1 MTPPAQ
7 PPLNP
12 DDTADRSGTSAAEP
26 LAAQAMPVTPEA
38 AATAAPDASPGA
50 AQATDGTIFPA
61 QAVARTAGP
70 ITGAGPVTEAGPVSG
85 EGQVTGEGHVTGEGP
100 RPSDGTTGGMAR
112 APLSP
117 SAADNGF
124 FAPHMLR
131 GRALTLG
138 AAICGAVLFISLG
151 LPLPLLL
158 GPMLG
163 CLAFA
168 LAGAPLRGMGI
179 FGIFM
184 RTFLGVAIGATVTP
198 ELIRALPSH
207 IATLALV
214 PLFILVIGGI
224 GYPFFRKV
232 MGFDHATAFYSAM
245 PGGLQDMLIF
255 GEEAGGDVRAMSLAH
270 ATRVLVIVT
279 AAPVLLQVFYG
290 ADLTRPPG
298 VHIGDVPL
306 HELALM
312 VLAGLGGWQL
322 AERVHLFGA
331 SILGPLI
338 ATACLSLAGL
348 IHQRPPAEVIWAAQF
363 FIGIAV
369 GAKYA
374 GITRRELRVFVGAG
388 VAFSLLLA
396 VISVGFIEAAIHL
409 SSAPPLDLML
419 SFLPGGQGEMAVI
432 AIVTGADVAFV
443 VTHHLT
449 RIFLVI
455 IIAPVIGRWAQQRA
469 NRRAGQA
476 SSPPR

>member
-1 MTPPAQ
+1 MTHRPYQPNEGPAAPSQ
-7 PPLNP
+7 HALPG
-12 DDTADRSGTSAAEP
+12 DDAAQDSAATATGDSAAAEGIAPGTDIAAIAPESQRPERAAPQGQDSPQAAAPVAAPAAEP
-26 LAAQAMPVTPEA
+26 ARDGVKLAGATP
-38 AATAAPDASPGA
+38 PP
-50 AQATDGTIFPA
+50 P
-61 QAVARTAGP
+61 P
-70 ITGAGPVTEAGPVSG
+70 
-85 EGQVTGEGHVTGEGP
+85 
-100 RPSDGTTGGMAR
+100 
-112 APLSP
+112 
-117 SAADNGF
+117 AADTGF
-124 FAPHMLR
+124 FAPQMLR
-131 GRALTLG
+131 GRALTLFAAACG
-138 AAICGAVLFISLG
+138 AAAFVALG

-163 CLAFA
+163 CLLFA

-198 ELIRALPSH
+198 ELIHALPSH

-279 AAPVLLQVFYG
+279 AAPVLLQFFYG

-298 VHIGDVPL
+298 VHIGDVPVQ
-306 HELALM
+306 ELVLM
-312 VLAGLGGWQL
+312 LLAGLGGWQL
-322 AERVHLFGA
+322 AERVRLFGA

-374 GITRRELRVFVGAG
+374 GITHRELRVYVGAG

-396 VISVGFIEAAIHL
+396 VISIGFIEVAIHL

-455 IIAPVIGRWAQQRA
+455 IIAPIIGRWAQRRA
-469 NRRAGQA
+469 NRRTL
-476 SSPPR
+476 

>member
-1 MTPPAQ
+1 MTTDPQPPQMPADPPALSEADPRDGNNRSVATAPRASWPARNWAALTTPP
-7 PPLNP
+7 
-12 DDTADRSGTSAAEP
+12 
-26 LAAQAMPVTPEA
+26 
-38 AATAAPDASPGA
+38 
-50 AQATDGTIFPA
+50 
-61 QAVARTAGP
+61 
-70 ITGAGPVTEAGPVSG
+70 
-85 EGQVTGEGHVTGEGP
+85 
-100 RPSDGTTGGMAR
+100 
-112 APLSP
+112 
-117 SAADNGF
+117 GF
-124 FAPHMLR
+124 FAPAVLK

-138 AAICGAVLFISLG
+138 AAGCGAVLFVALN

-158 GPMLG
+158 GPMAG
-163 CLAFA
+163 CLVFA
-168 LAGAPLRGMGI
+168 LAGAPLRSMGV

-198 ELIRALPSH
+198 DLIRALPSH

-279 AAPVLLQVFYG
+279 AAPVLLQLFYG

-298 VHIGDVPL
+298 VHIGAVPL

-312 VLAGLGGWQL
+312 LLAGVGGWQL

-338 ATACLSLAGL
+338 ATACLSLTGL

-369 GAKYA
+369 GSKYA
-374 GITRRELRVFVGAG
+374 GITHRELRVYVGAG

-396 VISVGFIEAAIHL
+396 VISVGFIEVAIHL

-455 IIAPVIGRWAQQRA
+455 IIAPIIGRWAQKRA
-469 NRRAGQA
+469 NRQA
-476 SSPPR
+476 NRGAL